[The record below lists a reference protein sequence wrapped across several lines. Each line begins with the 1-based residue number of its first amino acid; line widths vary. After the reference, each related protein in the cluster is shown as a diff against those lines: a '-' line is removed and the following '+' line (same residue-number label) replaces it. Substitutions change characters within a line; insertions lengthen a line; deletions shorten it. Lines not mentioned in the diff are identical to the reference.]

1 MTKDFRTVWNNCLET
16 IRMST
21 TPQSFKTWFE
31 PIVPIKLDSNSLTI
45 QVPNK
50 FFYEWLEEHY
60 VSVLRMSIKKEL
72 GMSAKLEYQ
81 IPVGRNNNAETTEN
95 FSKQQ
100 TKGKGQN
107 SGRYRSEDTAVAEIK
122 SPFVIPGVQRVKVH
136 SQLNDNYTFANFIEG
151 DCNRLARSAGL
162 AIGRNPGKTAFNPLV
177 VYGNVGLGKTHLCYA
192 IGNEVVK
199 SFPEKN
205 VLYISC
211 ESFTSQIIQAIMNNT
226 VNDFVN
232 YYRHIDVL
240 IVDDIQFLARKIKT
254 QEIFFH
260 IFNQLHQTGKQLVIS
275 SDKAPKDLEGIEDR
289 LISRFKWGLTADL
302 QPPDLETRLAII
314 EYKLKKE
321 RIEMSTEV
329 KEFIAYSV
337 DENIRDLEGVLI
349 SIIGNS
355 KLTNRPVNMT
365 LAQEVLNKAVQNTEN
380 KLDIE
385 YISKVVCETLGVD
398 VTHLKSKSRKR
409 EFVLARQ
416 ITMYLSKQMTEMSLK
431 DIGAFFGGKD
441 HSTVIYSCN
450 TIKDSMDVDKKLNS
464 SIDEIVK
471 RIKMSTQ

>member
-1 MTKDFRTVWNNCLET
+1 MTQDFRTVWNNCLET

-31 PIVPIKLDSNSLTI
+31 PIVPVKLDSNSLTI

-81 IPVGRNNNAETTEN
+81 IPVGRSNSSDTTEN
-95 FSKQQ
+95 FGKQL
-100 TKGKGQN
+100 KGKMQSG
-107 SGRYRSEDTAVAEIK
+107 GRYRSDDTAVAEIK
-122 SPFVIPGVQRVKVH
+122 SPFVIPGVQRLKIE
-136 SQLNDNYTFANFIEG
+136 SQLNVNYTFSNFIEG

-162 AIGRNPGKTAFNPLV
+162 AIGKNPGKTAFNPLV

-192 IGNEVVK
+192 IGNEVAK

-211 ESFTSQIIQAIMNNT
+211 ESFTSQIVQAIMNNT
-226 VNDFVN
+226 VNDFLH
-232 YYRHIDVL
+232 YYRHVDVL
-240 IVDDIQFLARKIKT
+240 IVDDIQFLAKKIKT

-275 SDKAPKDLEGIEDR
+275 SDRAPKDLEGIEDR

-302 QPPDLETRLAII
+302 QTPDLETRLGII
-314 EYKLKKE
+314 EHKLRKE
-321 RIEMSTEV
+321 GIEMSGEV
-329 KEFIAYSV
+329 KEFIAYTV

-355 KLTNRPVNMT
+355 KLTNRPIDMA

-398 VTHLKSKSRKR
+398 VGQLKSKSRKR

-416 ITMYLSKQMTEMSLK
+416 ITMYLSKQMTDMSLK
-431 DIGAFFGGKD
+431 DIGSFFGGKD

-450 TIKDSMDVDKKLNS
+450 TIKDAMDVDKKLNS
-464 SIDEIVK
+464 SVEEIIK
-471 RIKMSTQ
+471 RIKISTL

>member
-1 MTKDFRTVWNNCLET
+1 MIRDFKTVWNNCLET

-72 GMSAKLEYQ
+72 GMAARLEYQ
-81 IPVGRNNNAETTEN
+81 IPVGRNSGTEAN
-95 FSKQQ
+95 PTPTKQQ
-100 TKGKGQN
+100 NGKVQRGK
-107 SGRYRSEDTAVAEIK
+107 SFSSDDVAVAEIK
-122 SPFVIPGVQRVKVH
+122 NPFVIPGVQRLKVH
-136 SQLNDNYTFANFIEG
+136 SQLNINYTFANFIEG

-162 AIGRNPGKTAFNPLV
+162 AIGKNPGKTAFNPLV

-192 IGNEVVK
+192 IGNEVAN

-211 ESFTSQIIQAIMNNT
+211 ESFTSQIIQSIMNNT

-240 IVDDIQFLARKIKT
+240 IVDDIQFLARKTKT

-260 IFNQLHQTGKQLVIS
+260 IFNQLHQTGKQIVIS
-275 SDKAPKDLEGIEDR
+275 SDRAPKDLDGIEDR

-302 QPPDLETRLAII
+302 QAPDIETRLALI
-314 EYKLKKE
+314 EFKLKKE
-321 RIEMSTEV
+321 GVEMGNDV
-329 KEFIAYSV
+329 KEYIAYSV
-337 DENIRDLEGVLI
+337 DENFRDLEGVLI
-349 SIIGNS
+349 SIIGNA
-355 KLTNRPVNMT
+355 KLTNRKVDMA
-365 LAQEVLNKAVQNTEN
+365 LAHEVLNKSVQNTEN

-385 YISKVVCETLGVD
+385 YISKVVCETLDVD
-398 VTHLKSKSRKR
+398 LSQLKSKSRKR

-416 ITMYLSKQMTEMSLK
+416 ITMYLSKK
-431 DIGAFFGGKD
+431 DD
-441 HSTVIYSCN
+441 
-450 TIKDSMDVDKKLNS
+450 
-464 SIDEIVK
+464 
-471 RIKMSTQ
+471 

>member
-1 MTKDFRTVWNNCLET
+1 MTRDFKTVWNNCLET

-72 GMSAKLEYQ
+72 GMAARLEYQ
-81 IPVGRNNNAETTEN
+81 IPVGRNNVNETRTPA
-95 FSKQQ
+95 SKQQ
-100 TKGKGQN
+100 IGKVQRGK
-107 SGRYRSEDTAVAEIK
+107 SFSSDDVAVAEIK

-136 SQLNDNYTFANFIEG
+136 SQLNINYTFANFIEG

-162 AIGRNPGKTAFNPLV
+162 AIGKNPGKTAFNPLV

-192 IGNEVVK
+192 IGNEVA
-199 SFPEKN
+199 SSYPEKN

-211 ESFTSQIIQAIMNNT
+211 ESFTSQIIQSIMNNT

-240 IVDDIQFLARKIKT
+240 IVDDIQFLARKTKT

-260 IFNQLHQTGKQLVIS
+260 IFNQLHQTGKQIVIS
-275 SDKAPKDLEGIEDR
+275 SDRAPKDLDGIEDR

-302 QPPDLETRLAII
+302 QSPDIETRLALI
-314 EYKLKKE
+314 EFKLKKE
-321 RIEMSTEV
+321 GVEMSSDV
-329 KEFIAYSV
+329 KEYIAYSV
-337 DENIRDLEGVLI
+337 DENFRDLEGVLI
-349 SIIGNS
+349 SIIGNA
-355 KLTNRPVNMT
+355 KLTNRNIDMS
-365 LAQEVLNKAVQNTEN
+365 LAHEVLNKSVQNTEN

-385 YISKVVCETLGVD
+385 YISKVVCETLDVD
-398 VTHLKSKSRKR
+398 LSQLKSKSRKR

-416 ITMYLSKQMTEMSLK
+416 ITMYLSKKMTDMSLK
-431 DIGAFFGGKD
+431 EIGIFFGGKD

-450 TIKDSMDVDKKLNS
+450 TIQDSMDVDKKMNS
-464 SIDEIVK
+464 TIEEIIK
-471 RIKMSTQ
+471 RIKMSTY